1 MITKEL
7 QNMKPMSGKER
18 LGAWRD
24 SEYMGAEDI
33 EQGTEP
39 VLTIKALYNG
49 MITLARGKERH
60 DVIAFVEESVPGS
73 INQVRPLVVN
83 STNRKTLRKLYKST
97 SADALVGK
105 KIQLF
110 LQPGVRDPSTGDKV
124 DGIRIRDV
132 IPKGAKYSA
141 PKCEA
146 CGKEI
151 TGLTG
156 FAPEQIAETNR
167 KRYGMALC
175 VACGQK
181 RKAEI
186 EAEKARAEEARETS
200 VGAAEKAGAAPAPLP
215 AGTMD
220 GGTHG
225 TEKAQDRAVQD
236 TGSGQGGASAAK
248 SNPAPSVDDVLARLK
263 G

>member
-7 QNMKPMSGKER
+7 QNMRPMSGKER

-83 STNRKTLRKLYKST
+83 STNRKTLRKLYKGT
-97 SADALVGK
+97 SADVLVGK

-124 DGIRIRDV
+124 DGIRIRDK
-132 IPKGAKYSA
+132 IPSGAKYVA

-156 FAPEQIAETNR
+156 FTPEQIAATN
-167 KRYGMALC
+167 KQRYGKALC
-175 VACGQK
+175 VECGQK

-186 EAEKARAEEARETS
+186 EAEKAAVEAERDAKMTKVNQVLSETAS
-200 VGAAEKAGAAPAPLP
+200 EGVAE
-215 AGTMD
+215 D
-220 GGTHG
+220 GK
-225 TEKAQDRAVQD
+225 EKDMQA
-236 TGSGQGGASAAK
+236 
-248 SNPAPSVDDVLARLK
+248 VLAALR
-263 G
+263 GE

>member
-83 STNRKTLRKLYKST
+83 STNRKTLRKLFKGT

-124 DGIRIRDV
+124 DGIRIRDK
-132 IPKGAKYSA
+132 IPAASGKKYEP
-141 PKCEA
+141 PKCPE
-146 CGKEI
+146 CGNVI
-151 TGLTG
+151 TGLSGYT
-156 FAPEQIAETNR
+156 PEQIAATNQQ
-167 KRYGMALC
+167 RYGKPLC
-175 VACGQK
+175 VECGK
-181 RKAEI
+181 KYKAKMDAEKA
-186 EAEKARAEEARETS
+186 EAEKQEEPATAPAEEKPAVDHSMSGEDIL
-200 VGAAEKAGAAPAPLP
+200 AALNA
-215 AGTMD
+215 
-220 GGTHG
+220 
-225 TEKAQDRAVQD
+225 
-236 TGSGQGGASAAK
+236 
-248 SNPAPSVDDVLARLK
+248 
-263 G
+263 